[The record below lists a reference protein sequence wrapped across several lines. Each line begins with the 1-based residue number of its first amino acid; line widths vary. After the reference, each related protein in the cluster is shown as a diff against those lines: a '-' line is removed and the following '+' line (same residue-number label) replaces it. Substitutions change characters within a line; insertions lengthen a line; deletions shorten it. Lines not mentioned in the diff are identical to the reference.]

1 MIRGMP
7 RTADANA
14 VLREKTRE
22 RVLQAAVRLFSRHGF
37 DGSSVRAL
45 AQEADIAVGLLYSH
59 FESKE
64 AVLAALMQSSML
76 DVAHTLEA
84 ADREPSARGFV
95 TVLLTSAVEMMD
107 AHRDLWRLSH
117 GLRHQPEVLARLK
130 LPLEHFLGATHQRLS
145 QALAARGVPESGI
158 EARVLFAMVEG
169 ISQQYLQ
176 HEGGYPAAEVI
187 RAAARRWPATP
198 SRKRKADST

>member
-1 MIRGMP
+1 MP

-14 VLREKTRE
+14 ALREKTRE

-37 DGSSVRAL
+37 DGTRVRAL
-45 AQEADIAVGLLYSH
+45 AEEADIAVGLLYSH

-84 ADREPSARGFV
+84 ADREPTARGFV
-95 TVLLTSAVEMMD
+95 TALLTSAVEMLD
-107 AHRDLWRLSH
+107 AHRDLWRLSQS
-117 GLRHQPEVLARLK
+117 LRHQPEVLARLK
-130 LPLEHFLGATHQRLS
+130 LPLEHFLGATQQRLE
-145 QALAARGVPESGI
+145 QALAARGVPEAGI

-169 ISQQYLQ
+169 ISQQYVQ

-187 RAAARRWPATP
+187 RAAARRWPGAT
-198 SRKRKADST
+198 SRKRKADAP

>member
-1 MIRGMP
+1 MMRGMP
-7 RTADANA
+7 RNADANA

-37 DGSSVRAL
+37 DGTSVRAL

-64 AVLAALMQSSML
+64 AVLSALMQSSML

-95 TVLLTSAVEMMD
+95 TALLTSTVEMLD
-107 AHRDLWRLSH
+107 AHRDLWRLSQ

-130 LPLEHFLGATHQRLS
+130 LPLERFLGDTHQWLTK
-145 QALAARGVPESGI
+145 ALEARGVPEADI
-158 EARVLFAMVEG
+158 EARVLFATVEG
-169 ISQQYLQ
+169 FSQQFLQ

-187 RAAARRWPATP
+187 RAMARKWPAA
-198 SRKRKADST
+198 SRKRKADAP